1 MVKINFNQIFLFLLL
16 FIFWIDPSDEI
27 FNLKLTLTIS
37 FFLYSLKVVNVP
49 ILLLKESKFFFIFLL
64 FIPVIY
70 YLVGSILGINSQYSF
85 QILKAF
91 ILIFLFFP
99 IVLLRIDFNK
109 VYHYASFLISIFT
122 ICIFISYL
130 NSEELRNLFISISRN
145 YDFLDIDP
153 SRSYGDYS
161 FIQIYLVACPVLIY
175 GMFMNLGKFKDS
187 NNKKFLVYSLLYGFS
202 LLLAGSRGNYLA
214 VFIYILFFLYVIKN
228 RYINLVLYVI
238 LFYLIYESSQI
249 ISEFFNPEEVSNKT
263 KISTLYIYFK
273 IFSDPNNILLGQG
286 IAYGDPSIGS
296 IRANSSVTEFT
307 QLEILRYFGL
317 IIGVC
322 MNYLIMKHSII
333 LSKNINIKYEYKYG
347 GIGFL
352 VFFLMSLF
360 NPIFLN
366 SIGVPLL
373 AGIITIYFQKIKNL
387 K

>member
-27 FNLKLTLTIS
+27 FNLKLTLTIF

-49 ILLLKESKFFFIFLL
+49 ILLLKESKFLLIFLL

-109 VYHYASFLISIFT
+109 VYHYISLLISILT
-122 ICIFISYL
+122 ICVFIFYV
-130 NSEELRNLFISISRN
+130 NSEGLRNLFISISRN

-153 SRSYGDYS
+153 SRSYGEYN

-187 NNKKFLVYSLLYGFS
+187 NNKKFLFYSLLYSLS

-228 RYINLVLYVI
+228 RYINLVLYLI

-249 ISEFFNPEEVSNKT
+249 ISEFFNPEEASNKT
-263 KISTLYIYFK
+263 KIFTLYMYFK
-273 IFSDPNNILLGQG
+273 IINDPIHLLLGQG
-286 IAYGDPSIGS
+286 IAYSDQYIGS
-296 IRANSSVTEFT
+296 IRANSSITEFT
-307 QLEILRYFGL
+307 QLEIIRYFGL
-317 IIGVC
+317 IIGLC
-322 MNYLIMKHSII
+322 MNFLIVKYSII
-333 LSKNINIKYEYKYG
+333 LSKNKSIKYEYKYG
-347 GIGFL
+347 GFGFL
-352 VFFLMSLF
+352 VFYLMSFF

-373 AGIITIYFQKIKNL
+373 AGIINIYFQKIKGI

>member
-1 MVKINFNQIFLFLLL
+1 M
-16 FIFWIDPSDEI
+16 
-27 FNLKLTLTIS
+27 
-37 FFLYSLKVVNVP
+37 
-49 ILLLKESKFFFIFLL
+49 
-64 FIPVIY
+64 IY

-109 VYHYASFLISIFT
+109 VYHYISLLISILT
-122 ICIFISYL
+122 ICVFIFYV
-130 NSEELRNLFISISRN
+130 NSEGLRNLFISISRN

-153 SRSYGDYS
+153 SRSYGEYN

-187 NNKKFLVYSLLYGFS
+187 NNKKFLFYSLLYSLS

-228 RYINLVLYVI
+228 RYINLVLYLI

-249 ISEFFNPEEVSNKT
+249 ISEFFNPEEASNKT
-263 KISTLYIYFK
+263 KIFTLYMYFK
-273 IFSDPNNILLGQG
+273 IINDPIHLLLGQG
-286 IAYGDPSIGS
+286 IAYSDQYIGS
-296 IRANSSVTEFT
+296 IRANSSITEFT
-307 QLEILRYFGL
+307 QLEIIRYFGL
-317 IIGVC
+317 IIGLC
-322 MNYLIMKHSII
+322 MNFLIVKYSII
-333 LSKNINIKYEYKYG
+333 LSKNKSIKYEYKYG
-347 GIGFL
+347 GFGFL
-352 VFFLMSLF
+352 VFYLMSFF

-373 AGIITIYFQKIKNL
+373 AGIINIYFQKIKGI